1 MATTLDGIAA
11 TLLRMER
18 RQLQINR
25 ELIDL
30 NEGQLNIMETLET
43 IGAKVT
49 TLVGIAND
57 ALTAATEAKNDSAAL
72 VTQNEATIGLLQAL
86 SAKIGEL
93 SALVAAR
100 GFTPEAQAKLDALG
114 GTVQSVID
122 TLTAATTTAAE
133 ANAERDAALATQRQA
148 VIDATPAP

>member
-11 TLLRMER
+11 TLARMER

-25 ELIDL
+25 ELLDL

-43 IGAKVT
+43 LSGKMAA
-49 TLVGIAND
+49 LVGIAND
-57 ALTAATEAKNDSAAL
+57 ALTAATEAKDDSAAL
-72 VTQNEATIGLLQAL
+72 VLQNEATIGLLQAL
-86 SAKIGEL
+86 NAKIGEL
-93 SALVAAR
+93 SALVASG

-114 GTVQSVID
+114 TAAQTAID
-122 TLTAATTTAAE
+122 TLTAATVTAAQ
-133 ANAERDAALATQRQA
+133 ANSERDAALATQRQA